1 MKYIYSCEGIKIN
14 EEFVKKMA
22 EKFVIDKRVI
32 HLLFARGFDTEEKL
46 YNYFNPNIKQLHNPF
61 LLEDMQKVIDK
72 IRTHIKDNH
81 KILIYGDYDTDG
93 ITATATMYQFLSSI
107 GANVNYFLPNRFID
121 GYGLNIETID
131 KAIKDN
137 KPDLLISVDCGITA
151 VDEVEYLKSKGIDVI
166 ITDHHERGES
176 IPECLIINPKISNT
190 YPFKQLCGA
199 GVALKIVQAMSDETE
214 VLKYLPTTAIATI
227 SDIVDLVD
235 ENRAIVALGLK
246 ETDKLPK
253 GLLKLMSECGINK
266 PVKASDIAFKLAPK
280 INASGRMGDASLSLD
295 LYLKTNPQE
304 ISKTCKTI
312 LDYNTKRQQL
322 CNDCY
327 NEIKAYLE
335 ENDIYSLKSIIMSS
349 PDWEMGIV
357 GIVAARISEEYNRP
371 TCIFCQIGDKLTGS
385 CRSVNGVNV
394 HSLMCSMSD
403 ILEKFGGHTMA
414 AGVTLSVSHYDEF
427 CTRFNKYVAENLQKT
442 EFLPT
447 KSYDFELD
455 LNEITSNLIEDI
467 DRMEP
472 CGHINFRP
480 IFKLKV
486 NKADVTPMKNHP
498 EHLLVKYNN
507 LSLLAFNSS
516 DMQYI
521 LSSDTICDILCD
533 INIEIYRNVKRISG
547 IVKNIDYEDIYRPK
561 DNNVLTTQYI
571 KQLTYSEN
579 TPYKFNN
586 YTRENLIRM
595 LVDMDKNIY
604 GTLIVAYD
612 YNTYL
617 NFKSIYD
624 SLNIFR
630 TRLFEIGDESGINT
644 ILLAPKNFN
653 KFNTFNRIIFLDPIL
668 HTGFLSRLNKSTKA
682 QVFLPHKTQFSFSTF
697 KDFDTDRATFGKYF
711 RIMEYACDNKV
722 KGSYDYDFYDKLVKQ
737 VGKAKEF
744 NYLQFYVC
752 LNTFAEL
759 GLIEVAE
766 NGTSITKITNV
777 KKPLN
782 ASAFYNRL
790 NLVKITKN

>member
-1 MKYIYSCEGIKIN
+1 MKYIYSCEGINID
-14 EEFVKKMA
+14 EQFVSSMA
-22 EKFVIDKRVI
+22 EKFVIDKRVVR
-32 HLLFARGFDTEEKL
+32 LLFARGFDSEEKL
-46 YNYFNPNIKQLHNPF
+46 YNYFNPSLKQLHDPF
-61 LLEDMQKVIDK
+61 LLEDMQKVVEK
-72 IRTHIKDNH
+72 INSYIKNGG

-107 GANVNYFLPNRFID
+107 GANVSCFLPNRFID

-151 VDEVEYLKSKGIDVI
+151 VEEVEYLKNKGIDVI

-176 IPECLIINPKISNT
+176 IPNCLIINPKISNT

-199 GVALKIVQAMSDETE
+199 GVALKIVQAMSNVDEAF
-214 VLKYLPTTAIATI
+214 KYLPTTSIATI

-235 ENRAIVALGLK
+235 ENRAIVSLGLRNM
-246 ETDKLPK
+246 DKLPK
-253 GLLKLMSECGINK
+253 GLIKMMSECGISK

-280 INASGRMGDASLSLD
+280 LNASGRMGDASLSLD

-312 LDYNTKRQQL
+312 LDYNTKRQKL

-327 NEIKAYLE
+327 NEIKEYLKD
-335 ENDIYSLKSIIMSS
+335 NDIYSLKSIIMSS
-349 PDWEMGIV
+349 PNWEMGIV

-414 AGVTLSVSHYDEF
+414 AGVTLSVDHYDEF
-427 CTRFNKYVAENLQKT
+427 CTRFNEYVEKNLQKI

-447 KSYDFELD
+447 KSYDFEID
-455 LNEITSNLIEDI
+455 LKEITTSFIEDI

-472 CGHINFRP
+472 CGHVNFRP

-486 NKADVTPMKNHP
+486 NNADVTPMKNHP
-498 EHLLVKYNN
+498 EHLLVKYPN
-507 LSLLAFNSS
+507 LSLLAFNSA
-516 DMQYI
+516 DMHYI
-521 LSSDTICDILCD
+521 LSSDTICDVLAD
-533 INIEIYRNVKRISG
+533 INIEVYRNVKRISG

-561 DNNVLTTQYI
+561 DNHILTSEYI
-571 KQLTYSEN
+571 KQLTYSDN
-579 TPYKFNN
+579 SPYKFNN

-653 KFNTFNRIIFLDPIL
+653 KFNTFHRIIFLDPVL
-668 HTGFLSRLNKSTKA
+668 HTGYLSMLNRSTKA

-697 KDFDTDRATFGKYF
+697 RDVETDRSTFGRYF
-711 RIMEYACDNKV
+711 RIMEYACDNKI
-722 KGSYDYDFYDKLVKQ
+722 KGCFDYDFYEKLVKSL
-737 VGKAKEF
+737 GKLKEY

-752 LNTFAEL
+752 LTTFADL
-759 GLIEVAE
+759 GIIEVAE
-766 NGTSITKITNV
+766 GNTAITKITNI

-782 ASAFYNRL
+782 SSAFYNRL
-790 NLVKITKN
+790 NLVKITKR

>member
-1 MKYIYSCEGIKIN
+1 MKYIYSCEGIKIDEN
-14 EEFVKKMA
+14 FVEEMA

-32 HLLFARGFDTEEKL
+32 RLLFARGFNTYEKL
-46 YNYFNPNIKQLHNPF
+46 YNYFNPNLTQLHNPF
-61 LLEDMQKVIDK
+61 LLEDMEKVVNK
-72 IRTHIKDNH
+72 IKDHISLNH

-166 ITDHHERGES
+166 ITDHHERGEAV
-176 IPECLIINPKISNT
+176 PDCLIINPKISEN

-199 GVALKIVQAMSDETE
+199 GVALKVVQAMAGIDE
-214 VLKYLPTTAIATI
+214 VFKYLPTTAIATI

-235 ENRAIVALGLK
+235 ENRVIVSIGLK
-246 ETDKLPK
+246 NIDNLPK
-253 GLLKLMSECGINK
+253 GLTKMLSECGISK

-312 LDYNTKRQQL
+312 LEYNTKRQQL
-322 CNDCY
+322 CNECY
-327 NEIKAYLE
+327 NEIKEYLE
-335 ENDIYSLKSIIMSS
+335 KNDIYSLKSIVMSS
-349 PDWEMGIV
+349 PNWEMGIV

-414 AGVTLSVSHYDEF
+414 AGVTLSVQHYDEF
-427 CTRFNKYVAENLQKT
+427 CDRFNKYVEENIQKT

-447 KSYDFELD
+447 KSYDLELE
-455 LNEITSNLIEDI
+455 LEEITTNLIEDI

-472 CGHINFRP
+472 CGHVNFRP
-480 IFKLKV
+480 VFKLKL

-516 DMQYI
+516 SMQYI
-521 LSSDTICDILCD
+521 LSSDTVCDILAD
-533 INIEIYRNVKRISG
+533 INIEVYRNVKRISG
-547 IVKNIDYEDIYRPK
+547 IIKNIDYEHIYRPK
-561 DNNVLTTQYI
+561 DNNVLTSQYI
-571 KQLTYSEN
+571 KQLTYSD
-579 TPYKFNN
+579 TSPYKFNN

-604 GTLIVAYD
+604 GTLIVAND

-644 ILLAPKNFN
+644 ILLAPKNFS

-668 HTGFLSRLNKSTKA
+668 HTGFLSVLNKSTKA
-682 QVFLPHKTQFSFSTF
+682 QVFLPHKTQFSYSTF
-697 KDFDTDRATFGKYF
+697 KDFETDRATFGKYF
-711 RIMEYACDNKV
+711 RIMEYACDNKI
-722 KGSYDYDFYDKLVKQ
+722 KGSYAYDFYQKLIKQ
-737 VGKAKEF
+737 LGRAKEY

-752 LNTFAEL
+752 LTTFAEL
-759 GLIEVAE
+759 GIIELSE
-766 NGTSITKITNV
+766 DETSILKITNI

-790 NLVKITKN
+790 NLVKLTKN